1 MFIRWTFMT
10 SFSNCSF
17 IPQVRVFNGHKG
29 SILCLSFSP
38 DGKYLAS
45 GGEDRR
51 IKIWDLGSSVLFKEL
66 KGHNDSLQC
75 LTWSKDSNLLASG
88 GQDGLIRLWDI
99 HGHNSSNTGDRT
111 GNGPLDQK
119 SDQISSFPSKCTNVI
134 GLSYSPHNTL
144 LATGIA
150 ATTVAPSTSSASTNS
165 SAIVTGAAT
174 SGLSSTSASGSALS
188 GLQDH

>member
-1 MFIRWTFMT
+1 MVSLIF
-10 SFSNCSF
+10 
-17 IPQVRVFNGHKG
+17 QVRVFNGHKG
-29 SILCLSFSP
+29 SISCLSFSP

-51 IKIWDLGSSVLFKEL
+51 IKIWDLGSSLLFKEL

-99 HGHNSSNTGDRT
+99 NGHNNSSNTSDRTGT
-111 GNGPLDQK
+111 GNGPMDQK
-119 SDQISSFPSKCTNVI
+119 SDQSISLNSKCTNVI
-134 GLSYSPHNTL
+134 SLSYSPHNTL

-150 ATTVAPSTSSASTNS
+150 ATTVAPSTSGSTNS
-165 SAIVTGAAT
+165 SAIVTGAVPST
-174 SGLSSTSASGSALS
+174 LSSTISSSAAALS